1 MCQTINYSKEEFK
14 KDIKKKQEAQKKV
27 FISIGGEAGG
37 QFKLTNDKEVENFV
51 NSVKQIVDEYG
62 FDGIDID
69 IESGDIEI
77 QYCENALTQI
87 YNIYKGKLLISI
99 NSSITGMKSAD
110 VNEGIDNLWYKIGVD
125 LKDKIWL
132 NSTRY
137 YNSGT
142 QSGYDYKNIY
152 SREQGHISF
161 ITSIAVKQLEDKELN
176 NNNIGITVLAYD
188 YKIESLPQAY
198 MPPKDIVKAIS
209 SIMDGI
215 DLNLEYKDLKAVSIW
230 SINKD
235 AYYNYQ
241 MAKEIKQYLNENQ
254 I

>member
-1 MCQTINYSKEEFK
+1 MDMI
-14 KDIKKKQEAQKKV
+14 
-27 FISIGGEAGG
+27 
-37 QFKLTNDKEVENFV
+37 
-51 NSVKQIVDEYG
+51 
-62 FDGIDID
+62 
-69 IESGDIEI
+69 
-77 QYCENALTQI
+77 
-87 YNIYKGKLLISI
+87 
-99 NSSITGMKSAD
+99 
-110 VNEGIDNLWYKIGVD
+110 
-125 LKDKIWL
+125 
-132 NSTRY
+132 
-137 YNSGT
+137 
-142 QSGYDYKNIY
+142 KNIY

-215 DLNLEYKDLKAVSIW
+215 DLNLEYRNFIPPRAYKDLKAFSIW